1 MSEARSESMPA
12 RERQW
17 QLTHRRIRAAAL
29 AEFERVG
36 VAAARVE
43 HVCRA
48 AGVTRP
54 TFYAHFPSK
63 DDVLIEMQKISAAHV
78 AEEVTTRLAEAA
90 TLREVI
96 DLLADGLFYATSL
109 VSPRMRR
116 EIQSLFVR
124 KHGVADWE
132 GTAIFEALVKC
143 FRAARDSGEIPPEP
157 GPEVLTR
164 WVLVTL
170 FGFLVADQSDLEPSR
185 SEARSFL
192 HVFMAGLRTS
202 RAPLA

>member
-1 MSEARSESMPA
+1 LSEARSESLPA

-54 TFYAHFPSK
+54 TFYAHFPTK
-63 DDVLIEMQKISAAHV
+63 DDVLIEMQRISAAHV
-78 AEEVTTRLAEAA
+78 AEEMSAKLAEAA
-90 TLREVI
+90 TLAEVI

-109 VSPRMRR
+109 VSPRLRR
-116 EIQSLFVR
+116 EIQSMFVR
-124 KHGVADWE
+124 KHGLADWE
-132 GTAIFEALVKC
+132 GTSLFEALVEC
-143 FRAARDSGEIPPEP
+143 FRAARDAGEIAPEHD
-157 GPEVLTR
+157 PESLTR
-164 WVLVTL
+164 WVLVSL
-170 FGFLVADQSDLEPSR
+170 FGFLVADPSDLEPSR
-185 SEARSFL
+185 SEARRFL
-192 HVFMAGLRTS
+192 HVFMAGLRKGQGS
-202 RAPLA
+202 PA